1 MVWPLL
7 SDPGSREVEAQQG
20 KSHRSRLTL
29 LSLRTQPR
37 LATNTSGHGRKVKPE
52 NGDGLRYNCF
62 LPWKSCSEP
71 MASRDSSFHM
81 AQADN

>member
-52 NGDGLRYNCF
+52 EWGWVEVQLFPPLEKLLGAHGFQGQL
-62 LPWKSCSEP
+62 LP
-71 MASRDSSFHM
+71 HGTG
-81 AQADN
+81 

>member
-29 LSLRTQPR
+29 LSPNS
-37 LATNTSGHGRKVKPE
+37 ATLGHQHLWSREKSQAREWGWVEVQLFPPLEKLL
-52 NGDGLRYNCF
+52 GAHGFQGQL
-62 LPWKSCSEP
+62 LP
-71 MASRDSSFHM
+71 HGTG
-81 AQADN
+81 